1 MLSVEEAIESFQD
14 FEDRASSK
22 RDTQINRIK
31 EDRSVL
37 AGDQWSR
44 ADKRMM
50 KGRSRRTINI
60 TANAVNSV
68 VNNYLGTP
76 YEYFSGDSW
85 TDGMLA
91 AWLKTK
97 TNAQAI
103 TEGLRGEVAF
113 GLSYLVLGTDTIE
126 DDQGEVEIPVVYTV
140 QDITNIYFDPDST
153 AWDGSDALEGAI
165 VELRSKNYVKT
176 RYGEE
181 FLETDGTTPQ
191 VHVSYNH
198 NEKMMPVVTYYK
210 VEDGACSCYTIC
222 GDKFLYEPVQIPLK
236 RVPIIPLYG
245 EQTWDDDEVIY
256 QGVVRKATPIQ
267 QLTNLAFSQLGE
279 RLAVA
284 PKPTFLSDPEAIEG
298 YQEAYK
304 NYCFTMNP
312 VLLWNP
318 KSADGKRDLAEPKRI
333 DNTVQYGDL
342 TGIIGSNL
350 ELMSSIIG
358 VDSRA
363 IFDSRTELTATEVL
377 TSEKQFQTQI
387 RHYFDNLAVS
397 FKALGEMVL
406 ELFGVRGT
414 NLTVTHGPEEALQRQ
429 VARTELITLAGIVPD
444 PQKPAI
450 VNGVLKANDN
460 NKILRDTYEELNKV
474 PAPTAMEEQM
484 GQTIE
489 QMKAAI
495 EERDQKM
502 MEMQEELEYFRK
514 SSDEQKLNLQA
525 QFAEMGL
532 RHQQD
537 LEKMAFKAELDS
549 GLDAGKERTEIIK
562 DQMEIQKQG
571 IQLDTARVKAAAE
584 QTKAITSMLPKP
596 EVKQNEDIQ

>member
-91 AWLKTK
+91 SWLKTK

-126 DDQGEVEIPVVYTV
+126 DEQGEVEIPVVYTV

-222 GDKFLYEPVQIPLK
+222 GDKFLYDPVQIPLK

-298 YQEAYK
+298 YQEGYK
-304 NYCFTMNP
+304 NFCYTMNP
-312 VLLWNP
+312 LLLWNP

-514 SSDEQKLNLQA
+514 GSDEQKMNLQA
-525 QFAEMGL
+525 QFAEMNL

-537 LEKMAFKAELDS
+537 LEKMAFKAELDA

-562 DQMEIQKQG
+562 DQMEIEKQG

-584 QTKAITSMLPKP
+584 QTKAITSMLPKQ